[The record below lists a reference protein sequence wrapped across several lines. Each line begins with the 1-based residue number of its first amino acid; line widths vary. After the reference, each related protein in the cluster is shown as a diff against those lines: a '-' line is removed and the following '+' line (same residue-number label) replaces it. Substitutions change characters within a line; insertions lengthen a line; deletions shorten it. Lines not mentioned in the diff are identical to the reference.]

1 MYDTDTLPLLFLD
14 KIIEAASSLDIPE
27 MKAIEIV
34 LSRVND
40 NNGHQYQQQLD
51 KIRTMVN
58 EKVSMQYLPSTI
70 NTQGG
75 AFVTGGHFQTGVEF
89 NAQKLI
95 GKK

>member
-1 MYDTDTLPLLFLD
+1 LD

-27 MKAIEIV
+27 MNAIEIT
-34 LSRVND
+34 LSRAND
-40 NNGHQYQQQLD
+40 KNGHLYQQKLD
-51 KIRTMVN
+51 EFRAMKD

-75 AFVTGGHFQTGVEF
+75 AFVTGGYFQTGVEF